1 MAQEARSE
9 GNVYLEP
16 RAPGTVSSIY
26 SIQNV
31 YGIQSA
37 QKPGGLG
44 IAWEIWKQRKWLA
57 ILVFL
62 AVFTSVVSVTMFLP
76 AIYHSTATILIQRN
90 QVPDAFVQSTIT
102 GGIDFR
108 LQNLTQEALSRS
120 RLESLIDRFDLYQD
134 MRQQV
139 PLEQV
144 LDRMRQDILLNQNQT
159 KGPKGDQG
167 DSISAFTISYKGRDP
182 QQAAQVANTIATFYI
197 DENLKSRERQ
207 AVETADFLRG
217 QLDEMKQRQEEQEQR
232 LRQFKERYMGELPE
246 QLQTNLK
253 ALENLNTQFRLNGD
267 KRARASEQRAGLAQ
281 QLAELAGLKVPS
293 KHTIVMA
300 SDPQLNIHVT
310 HREKLQQD
318 LTKLSMRYGEKH
330 PATIS
335 LKVEIEALDQLIAQ
349 KNSIDSDKKNSEQG
363 TRALQN
369 PYAQQLKKEFDK
381 LDAELKTLHTE
392 EQGMLQSVAFYQQR
406 VENTPVRDQELQVLQ
421 RDYDSAKGL
430 YQSLLKRQEEAKL
443 AENLEQ
449 RQKGEQFRLLEPAL
463 PPARPKEPDRRKLIL
478 MGLVGA
484 IGLAAG
490 TVVLAEQLYPS
501 FHTVDNLHAFSH
513 VPVLVSL
520 PYIVT
525 RADIRRRRWRFGLVA
540 LAVILSLGL
549 IVGSYVALK
558 APEPLIALSALL
570 QRFHK

>member
-1 MAQEARSE
+1 VAQEAHSE

-16 RAPGTVSSIY
+16 RAPGNVPSLY
-26 SIQNV
+26 SLQSA
-31 YGIQSA
+31 YGIQVA

-57 ILVFL
+57 IFIFLPVFM
-62 AVFTSVVSVTMFLP
+62 VVMGVTMVLP
-76 AIYHSTATILIQRN
+76 AVYQSTATMIIERR
-90 QVPDAFVQSTIT
+90 QVPEAFVQSTVT
-102 GGIDFR
+102 GGIDYR
-108 LQNLTQEALSRS
+108 LQMLTQEVLSRS

-134 MRQQV
+134 LRQRL
-139 PLEQV
+139 PLEHV
-144 LDRMRQDILLNQNQT
+144 IEHMRQDILLNQTGGQ
-159 KGPKGDQG
+159 KGGNQG
-167 DSISAFTISYKGRDP
+167 DSVSALTISYKGRDP
-182 QQAAQVANTIATFYI
+182 QQVAQVANTLASFYI
-197 DENLKSRERQ
+197 DENLKARERQ

-217 QLDEMKQRQEEQEQR
+217 QLDNMKQRQEEEEQR

-253 ALENLNTQFRLNGD
+253 ALENFNAQLRLNGD
-267 KRARASEQRAGLAQ
+267 KQTRASDQRAALAP

-300 SDPQLNIHVT
+300 SDPQLNTHVT
-310 HREKLQQD
+310 QREKLQQA
-318 LTKLSMRYGEKH
+318 LAKLSLRYGEKH

-349 KNSIDSDKKNSEQG
+349 KNSTDSDKKDSEQA
-363 TRALQN
+363 TRAMQN

-381 LDAELKTLHTE
+381 LDTELKTLHTE
-392 EQGMLQSVAFYQQR
+392 EQGIRQSVAFYQQR

-421 RDYDSAKGL
+421 RDYDIAKGL

-463 PPARPKEPDRRKLIL
+463 PAGRPKEPDRRKLIL
-478 MGLVGA
+478 MGFAGA
-484 IGLAAG
+484 LGLAVG
-490 TVVLAEQLYPS
+490 TIILAEKLRPS
-501 FHTVDNLHAFSH
+501 FHTVDELHAFSQ
-513 VPVLVSL
+513 VPVLVNL

-525 RADIRRRRWRFGLVA
+525 KADIRRRRRRFGLIA
-540 LAVILSLGL
+540 LCVILSVGL

-558 APEPLIALSALL
+558 GPESLAAFPTQL
-570 QRFHK
+570 QRLLK